1 MNSMP
6 FVLQSTPLIDWRFF
20 HAKQSGGVFSSSVV
34 RMVPPN
40 PLLPAGL
47 LTKKK
52 LDFSRGLE
60 YYDTDITKIIQ
71 TEGSCRA
78 MLTERIEKI
87 RQNYVNAKPEIS
99 CERAK
104 IWTESHKRTEGLPVC
119 IRRARAFYDCCVE
132 LGVHIFEGE
141 LVVGAIGEFR
151 KCGILTPEFSWIWVD
166 REMDTFDTRP
176 QDPYHITEAQ
186 RSFLRREIFPY
197 WKGKSLEEAFL
208 ARLPEDTKRIGV
220 DTGILDNDSKWRQ
233 AVGEITPDYQD
244 VLFKKGFGGII
255 REAQAHLDALDSA
268 DPESLEK
275 KDFYTSILWTSRGII
290 AYANR
295 YADEAERLAGVEAD
309 PVRAAELR
317 VIAQNCRR
325 VPEHPPESFYE
336 AIQFLWFVQIGG
348 ILSENPLSLNP
359 GRFDQYMDPYYEAD
373 LKRGALTEDFAQEL
387 VDALWLK
394 YSEWVW
400 TISSNTA
407 DYFAGYNQFQNLTV
421 GGKKRDGKDGTN
433 PVTFLAMKATE
444 EVKTHQPGLS
454 VRVQADCPKAFMDAV
469 THLVSTGTGF
479 PAIHSDSVG
488 YQMLI
493 NAGYEPEDARD
504 WNNCGC
510 VVPHYRKTGEWTAA
524 VNMNFGSALEYAL
537 NEGKSL
543 MTGEDMGL
551 KEKPAGE
558 FTSYEEVEAAF
569 YRQFDNLCRH
579 SILLTLEAQR
589 LHKEMV
595 PRPFLSSC
603 IEHCMECGK
612 DLSQGGAKY
621 NIGPVITGIG
631 LAVTANSLAA
641 VKQLV
646 FEDKVCSMETLAK
659 ALQANWEGYEDLQ
672 EKAKA
677 CPKYGNDQDAVDDI
691 AIALANH
698 FYREI
703 HQYKD
708 LFGSPFLTAFM
719 GISNYIPMGRVL
731 GATPDGRKHGDPS
744 SEGVSPYVGTDTSTP
759 LAAMRSSAKLN
770 QEIHSGGTL
779 LNLRL
784 SPELVATKRGQANL
798 GAMIQTLFSLG
809 AFHVQFNC
817 ISSETLRDA
826 QAHPENYKDLLV
838 RVAGYSTQ
846 FVNLSKSMQDA
857 IIARTEHAL

>member
-1 MNSMP
+1 M
-6 FVLQSTPLIDWRFF
+6 
-20 HAKQSGGVFSSSVV
+20 
-34 RMVPPN
+34 
-40 PLLPAGL
+40 
-47 LTKKK
+47 
-52 LDFSRGLE
+52 
-60 YYDTDITKIIQ
+60 ITQ
-71 TEGSCRA
+71 
-78 MLTERIEKI
+78 RIETI

-99 CERAK
+99 CQRAK
-104 IWTESHKRTEGLPVC
+104 IWTDSHRETEGLPVA
-119 IRRARAFYDCCVE
+119 IRRARAFYDCCDRLE
-132 LGVHIFEGE
+132 VHIFEGE

-151 KCGILTPEFSWIWVD
+151 KCGILTPEFSWMWVD
-166 REMDTFDTRP
+166 REMDTFATRP
-176 QDPYHITEAQ
+176 QDPYLMTDEQ
-186 RSFLRREIFPY
+186 RDFVRREIFPY

-208 ARLPEDTKRIGV
+208 ARLPEDTRRIGV

-255 REAQAHLDALDSA
+255 REAEEHIAALDPTNPA
-268 DPESLEK
+268 DLEK
-275 KDFYTSILWTSRGII
+275 KEFYQSILWTSRGII
-290 AYANR
+290 RYANR
-295 YADEAERLAGVEAD
+295 YADEAERLAGQESD

-317 VIAQNCRR
+317 TIAQNCRR

-336 AIQFLWFVQIGG
+336 AIQFLWFVQVGG

-373 LKRGALTEDFAQEL
+373 LAKGAVTEDFAQEL
-387 VDALWLK
+387 IEALWLK

-421 GGKKRDGKDGTN
+421 GGKKRDGHDGTN
-433 PVTFLAMKATE
+433 PVTFMAMKATE
-444 EVKTHQPGLS
+444 EVRTHQPGLS
-454 VRVQADCPKAFMDAV
+454 VRVQADCPREFLDAV

-488 YQMLI
+488 YQMLL

-510 VVPHYRKTGEWTAA
+510 VVPHFRKTGEWTAA

-537 NEGKSL
+537 NQGASL
-543 MTGEDMGL
+543 MTGEQMGL
-551 KEKPAGE
+551 TEKPAAQFGT
-558 FTSYEEVEAAF
+558 FEEVMAAF

-579 SILLTLEAQR
+579 SIILTVEAQR

-603 IEHCMECGK
+603 IEHCMESGK

-641 VKQLV
+641 VKKLV
-646 FEDKVCSMETLAK
+646 FEDKVCTMETLVK
-659 ALQANWEGYEDLQ
+659 ALRANWEGYEDLRQ
-672 EKAKA
+672 KAKD
-677 CPKYGNDQDAVDDI
+677 CPKYGNDQDEVDDLAVEI
-691 AIALANH
+691 ANH

-708 LFGSPFLTAFM
+708 IFGSPFLTAFM

-731 GATPDGRKHGDPS
+731 GATPDGRKHGEPS
-744 SEGVSPYVGTDTSTP
+744 SEGVSPFVGTDTSTP
-759 LAAMRSSAKLN
+759 LAAMRSAAKLN
-770 QEIHSGGTL
+770 QEVHSGGTL

-784 SPELVATKRGQANL
+784 NPELVATKRGQANL
-798 GAMIQTLFSLG
+798 GAMVQTLFSLG

-857 IIARTEHAL
+857 IIARTEHSY

>member
-1 MNSMP
+1 
-6 FVLQSTPLIDWRFF
+6 
-20 HAKQSGGVFSSSVV
+20 
-34 RMVPPN
+34 
-40 PLLPAGL
+40 
-47 LTKKK
+47 
-52 LDFSRGLE
+52 
-60 YYDTDITKIIQ
+60 
-71 TEGSCRA
+71 
-78 MLTERIEKI
+78 MLTDRIEMI

-99 CERAK
+99 CQRAK
-104 IWTESHKRTEGLPVC
+104 IWTDSHKETEGLPVC
-119 IRRARAFYDCCVE
+119 IRRARAFYDCCDRLE
-132 LGVHIFEGE
+132 VHIFPGE

-151 KCGILTPEFSWIWVD
+151 KCGILTPEFSWMWVD
-166 REMDTFDTRP
+166 REMDTFATRP
-176 QDPYHITEAQ
+176 QDPYLMTDEQ
-186 RSFLRREIFPY
+186 RDFVRKEIFPY

-208 ARLPEDTKRIGV
+208 ARLPEDTRRIGV

-255 REAQAHLDALDSA
+255 REAEEHITNLNAVN
-268 DPESLEK
+268 PEDLEK
-275 KDFYTSILWTSRGII
+275 KDFYQSIIWTSKGII
-290 AYANR
+290 RYANR
-295 YADEAERLAGVEAD
+295 YADQAEKLAAAETD
-309 PVRAAELR
+309 PVRAEELR
-317 VIAQNCRR
+317 VIAANCRR

-336 AIQFLWFVQIGG
+336 AIQFLWFVQVGG

-359 GRFDQYMDPYYEAD
+359 GRFDQYMDPYFEAD
-373 LKRGALTEDFAQEL
+373 LAKGAITQDFAQEL
-387 VDALWLK
+387 IEALWLK

-400 TISSNTA
+400 TISANTA

-433 PVTFLAMKATE
+433 PVTFMAMKATE

-454 VRVQADCPKAFMDAV
+454 VRVHADCPREFLDGV

-510 VVPHYRKTGEWTAA
+510 VVPHFRKTGEWTAA

-537 NEGKSL
+537 NGGVSL
-543 MTGEDMGL
+543 MTGEQMGL
-551 KEKPAGE
+551 EEKPATE
-558 FTSYEEVEAAF
+558 FSTFDEVLAAF

-579 SILLTLEAQR
+579 SIILTVEAQR

-603 IEHCMECGK
+603 IEHCMESGK

-631 LAVTANSLAA
+631 LAVVANSLAA
-641 VKQLV
+641 VKKLV
-646 FEDKVCSMETLAK
+646 FEDKVCTMGTLVQ
-659 ALQANWEGYEDLQ
+659 ALRANWEGYEDLQ
-672 EKAKA
+672 QQAKA
-677 CPKYGNDQDAVDDI
+677 CPKYGNDDDYVDDI
-691 AIALANH
+691 AIQIANH

-708 LFGSPFLTAFM
+708 IFGSPFLTAFM

-731 GATPDGRKHGDPS
+731 GATPDGRKHGEPS
-744 SEGVSPYVGTDTSTP
+744 SEGVSPFVGTDTSTP
-759 LAAMRSSAKLN
+759 LAAMRSTAKLN
-770 QEIHSGGTL
+770 QEVHSGGTL

-784 SPELVATKRGQANL
+784 NPELVATKRGQANL
-798 GAMIQTLFSLG
+798 GAMVQTLFSLG

-817 ISSETLRDA
+817 ISSDTLRDA

-857 IIARTEHAL
+857 IIARTEHSY

>member
-1 MNSMP
+1 
-6 FVLQSTPLIDWRFF
+6 
-20 HAKQSGGVFSSSVV
+20 
-34 RMVPPN
+34 MV
-40 PLLPAGL
+40 
-47 LTKKK
+47 
-52 LDFSRGLE
+52 
-60 YYDTDITKIIQ
+60 
-71 TEGSCRA
+71 
-78 MLTERIEKI
+78 TERIEKI
-87 RQNYVNAKPEIS
+87 RQNYVNAKPQIS
-99 CERAK
+99 CERAR
-104 IWTESHKRTEGLPVC
+104 IWTESHKQTEGLPVC
-119 IRRARAFYDCCVE
+119 IRRARAFYDCCTQ

-151 KCGILTPEFSWIWVD
+151 KCGILTPEFSWQWVD

-176 QDPYHITEAQ
+176 QDPYLMTDAQ
-186 RSFLRREIFPY
+186 RDFARRELFPY

-208 ARLPEDTKRIGV
+208 ARLPEDTRHIGV
-220 DTGILDNDSKWRQ
+220 DTGVLDSDSKWRQ

-244 VLFKKGFGGII
+244 VLFKKGFGGILQ
-255 REAQAHLDALDSA
+255 EAQAHIVALDST
-268 DPESLEK
+268 DPEALAK
-275 KDFYTSILWTSRGII
+275 KDFYTSIVWTSRGII

-295 YADEAERLAGVEAD
+295 YADRAQQMAESEAD
-309 PVRAAELR
+309 PVRAEELR

-336 AIQFLWFVQIGG
+336 AIQFLWFVQVGG

-373 LKRGALTEDFAQEL
+373 RKKGVLSEAFAQEL

-400 TISSNTA
+400 TISANTA

-433 PVTFLAMKATE
+433 PVTFLALNATE
-444 EVKTHQPGLS
+444 ELKTHQPGLS
-454 VRVQADCPKAFMDAV
+454 VRVQADCPPAFLEAV

-488 YQMLI
+488 YQMLL
-493 NAGYEPEDARD
+493 NAGYEPEDAKD

-510 VVPHYRKTGEWTAA
+510 VVPHFRKTGEWTAA

-543 MTGEDMGL
+543 MTGEKMGL
-551 KEKPAGE
+551 DEQPAGE

-569 YRQFDNLCRH
+569 YRQFDSLCRH
-579 SILLTLEAQR
+579 AIILTLEAQR
-589 LHKEMV
+589 LHQEMV

-603 IEHCMECGK
+603 IEHCMESGK

-641 VKQLV
+641 VKKLV
-646 FEDKVCSMETLAK
+646 FADRVCDMATLVQ
-659 ALQANWEGYEDLQ
+659 ALRANWVGYEDLQ
-672 EKAKA
+672 AKAKA
-677 CPKYGNDQDAVDDI
+677 CPKYGNDLDEVDDI

-708 LFGSPFLTAFM
+708 IFGSPFLTAFM

-731 GATPDGRKHGDPS
+731 GATPDGRKHGEPS

-770 QEIHSGGTL
+770 QELHSGGTL

-784 SPELVATKRGQANL
+784 NPELVATKRGQANL

-817 ISSETLRDA
+817 ISSQTLRNA

-846 FVNLSKSMQDA
+846 FVNLSRSMQDA

>member
-1 MNSMP
+1 M
-6 FVLQSTPLIDWRFF
+6 
-20 HAKQSGGVFSSSVV
+20 
-34 RMVPPN
+34 
-40 PLLPAGL
+40 
-47 LTKKK
+47 
-52 LDFSRGLE
+52 
-60 YYDTDITKIIQ
+60 ITQ
-71 TEGSCRA
+71 
-78 MLTERIEKI
+78 RIEAI

-99 CERAK
+99 CQRAK
-104 IWTESHKRTEGLPVC
+104 IWTDSHKETEGLPVA
-119 IRRARAFYDCCVE
+119 IRRARAFYDCCDRLE
-132 LGVHIFEGE
+132 VHIFEGE

-151 KCGILTPEFSWIWVD
+151 KCGILTPEFSWMWVD
-166 REMDTFDTRP
+166 REMDTFATRP
-176 QDPYHITEAQ
+176 QDPYLMTDEQ
-186 RSFLRREIFPY
+186 RDFVRREIFPY

-208 ARLPEDTKRIGV
+208 ARLPEDTRRIGV

-255 REAQAHLDALDSA
+255 REAEEHIAALDPTNPA
-268 DPESLEK
+268 DLEK
-275 KDFYTSILWTSRGII
+275 KEFYQSILWTSRGII
-290 AYANR
+290 RYANR
-295 YADEAERLAGVEAD
+295 YADEAERLAGQESD

-317 VIAQNCRR
+317 TIAQNCRR

-336 AIQFLWFVQIGG
+336 AIQFLWFVQVGG

-373 LKRGALTEDFAQEL
+373 LAKGAVTEDFAQEL
-387 VDALWLK
+387 IEALWLK

-421 GGKKRDGKDGTN
+421 GGKKRDGHDGTN
-433 PVTFLAMKATE
+433 PVTFMAMKATE
-444 EVKTHQPGLS
+444 EVRTHQPGLS
-454 VRVQADCPKAFMDAV
+454 VRVQADCPREFLDAV

-488 YQMLI
+488 YQMLL

-510 VVPHYRKTGEWTAA
+510 VVPHFRKTGEWTAA

-537 NEGKSL
+537 NQGASL
-543 MTGEDMGL
+543 MTGEQMGL
-551 KEKPAGE
+551 TEKPAAQFGT
-558 FTSYEEVEAAF
+558 FEEVMAAF

-579 SILLTLEAQR
+579 SIILTVEAQR

-603 IEHCMECGK
+603 IEHCMESGK

-641 VKQLV
+641 VKKLV
-646 FEDKVCSMETLAK
+646 FEDKVCTMETLVN
-659 ALQANWEGYEDLQ
+659 ALRANWEGYEDLRQ
-672 EKAKA
+672 QAKD
-677 CPKYGNDQDAVDDI
+677 CPKYGNDQDDVDDLAVEI
-691 AIALANH
+691 ANH

-708 LFGSPFLTAFM
+708 IFGSPFLTAFM

-731 GATPDGRKHGDPS
+731 GATPDGRKHGEPS
-744 SEGVSPYVGTDTSTP
+744 SEGVSPFVGTDTSTP
-759 LAAMRSSAKLN
+759 LAAMRSAAKLN
-770 QEIHSGGTL
+770 QEVHSGGTL

-784 SPELVATKRGQANL
+784 NPELVATKRGQANL
-798 GAMIQTLFSLG
+798 GAMVQTLFSLG

-846 FVNLSKSMQDA
+846 FVNLSRSMQDA
-857 IIARTEHAL
+857 IIARTEHSY